1 MPLLKPFRALRYDVG
16 AAGPLDTLVAPPYD
30 VIAPAELERFVAGN
44 PYNVVRLIRPYE
56 PALAAER
63 FRAWQEEGVLVRE
76 ERPALWRLEEEYV
89 GPDGVRRVRNGLV
102 GRVRLDPSGEGVV
115 LPHERTFSVP
125 VEARLQLLRAVGAKL
140 SPIFLL
146 HAGGPPAPVAG
157 EPDLEASLGG
167 VTSRLWRID
176 DAEAVEAHAAAIRG
190 PLVIAD
196 GHHRYEAALR
206 HHEEDRR
213 EETAYVL
220 ATLVSGADEGLTIFP
235 THRVVSGTLPE
246 LNGGLELTPVPGGA
260 NEALDRL
267 AAAARDRPAFVLLTP
282 DEALL
287 AEASELPDEPVERLD
302 VSAVDRLP
310 LEGVTFTPFVAEA
323 EQAVATGRARAAFL
337 VRAPTV
343 KEVQQI
349 ALAGKT
355 MPEKSTYFFPKLA
368 SGLLFSP
375 FDE

>member
-167 VTSRLWRID
+167 VTSRLCASTMRRQSRRMRPRSAGRWSSPTGITATRRRCAITRRI
-176 DAEAVEAHAAAIRG
+176 
-190 PLVIAD
+190 
-196 GHHRYEAALR
+196 
-206 HHEEDRR
+206 
-213 EETAYVL
+213 
-220 ATLVSGADEGLTIFP
+220 
-235 THRVVSGTLPE
+235 
-246 LNGGLELTPVPGGA
+246 
-260 NEALDRL
+260 
-267 AAAARDRPAFVLLTP
+267 AARRRRTC
-282 DEALL
+282 
-287 AEASELPDEPVERLD
+287 
-302 VSAVDRLP
+302 
-310 LEGVTFTPFVAEA
+310 
-323 EQAVATGRARAAFL
+323 
-337 VRAPTV
+337 
-343 KEVQQI
+343 
-349 ALAGKT
+349 
-355 MPEKSTYFFPKLA
+355 
-368 SGLLFSP
+368 SP
-375 FDE
+375 RS